1 MPSLQGF
8 FPTQGS
14 NTCLLC
20 LLRWQVNSLSQSH
33 LGNPGLIRYQS
44 PNWFLD
50 SHSSGEDRLGEE
62 RNRCCHSKVRIL
74 NYINP
79 SFESMQW
86 FSTLVVVQL
95 PSHVWLFLTLWTAAH
110 QASQSLTIS
119 WSLPMDSSPPR
130 DQYKS
135 LGFLP
140 FFLFLFLSLI
150 SYLHLLVLF
159 YPLLL
164 QI

>member
-14 NTCLLC
+14 NTRLLC
-20 LLRWQVNSLSQSH
+20 LLHWQVNSLSQSH

-62 RNRCCHSKVRIL
+62 RNQCFLSKVRIL

-79 SFESMQW
+79 SFKSLQW
-86 FSTLVVVQL
+86 FSTFVVVQL
-95 PSHVWLFLTLWTAAH
+95 PSHVWLFVTLSPAAH
-110 QASQSLTIS
+110 QASPSLPIS
-119 WSLPMDSSPPR
+119 LSLPMDSPPPR
-130 DQYKS
+130 DKYKS
-135 LGFLP
+135 LGFL
-140 FFLFLFLSLI
+140 FFFFFCL
-150 SYLHLLVLF
+150 
-159 YPLLL
+159 
-164 QI
+164 